1 VAYPGVVIT
10 IRQAGETDAATIRR
24 ITAAAYQHYVA
35 RLGREP
41 LPMVTDYVGAIREG
55 GAWIAEDDAV
65 PVGLAILQRE
75 PDHLLLDNLA
85 VLPEAQGQG
94 VGSRLLAFTEEQARH
109 LGYAEVRLFTSE
121 TMVENI
127 AYYPRR
133 GYTET
138 HRSGPAGLV
147 RVFFSKPVPPAA

>member
-1 VAYPGVVIT
+1 VAYPGLVIT

-24 ITAAAYQHYVA
+24 ITVAAYRHYVM

-41 LPMVTDYVGAIREG
+41 VPMVTDYASAIRAG
-55 GAWIAEDDAV
+55 GAWIAEDDGV
-65 PVGLAILQRE
+65 PVGLAIMQCE
-75 PDHLLLDNLA
+75 ADHLLLDNLA
-85 VLPEAQGQG
+85 VLPGAQGQG

-138 HRSGPAGLV
+138 HRGGPVGFV
-147 RVFFSKPVPPAA
+147 RVFFSKPVPPSA